1 MKSLVES
8 IQQINEGLCKDL
20 YKIRKGQQVYVIG
33 ETGTKAKLVTV
44 EDVIKSERLS
54 NISGEMYLN
63 ISVKLEDNEWTNT
76 FNMLIPKDTTEK
88 LYATYCTWFNKGY
101 IGVSKEAIHALR
113 SSNNKPRI
121 DQYSKAIEQ
130 CSKTLQDTQK
140 KLDELMCKKQELEE
154 TISAE
159 ISESIK

>member
-44 EDVIKSERLS
+44 KEVSKSAWNSRHS
-54 NISGEMYLN
+54 DANLN
-63 ISVKLEDNEWTNT
+63 ISVQLEDNDIVDWFT
-76 FNMLIPKDTTEK
+76 LLTTKGGSDE
-88 LYATYCTWFNKGY
+88 LYATYSTIGKPGY
-101 IGVSKEAIHALR
+101 VGVSKEAIQALR

-121 DQYSKAIEQ
+121 EMYLKSIEE
-130 CSKTLQDTQK
+130 TQK
-140 KLDELMCKKQELEE
+140 KLDELMTKKQELEE
-154 TISAE
+154 TISTE
-159 ISESIK
+159 ISESLKHND